1 VDSKKGSGDGG
12 RREAW
17 DLPREVY
24 LYRDPSSVTLR
35 LEEVSSYLKEILGLS
50 CRVRDEFFAHHG
62 RDLEVLA
69 QDIASTR
76 VRELARRFEPFEP
89 VYGEVQFEARLL
101 EEPTKRIPAVLY
113 DAYRSLAVMR
123 DLVPRQEAT
132 LKTLHIAFG
141 HRLLGTFGEDGRY
154 HARTVV
160 CGFPS
165 VVSTSGLVEAPA
177 KPEGYYKLKARL
189 AMAMGAIPFE
199 AAKEPYRGQF
209 LDYDDEHLTG
219 VAKGYALQCAIYH
232 IAKEPFCE
240 DPSCRLFN
248 AHRQSEMLTAQVTSG
263 RLCMEHSALSSRIR
277 DVITRGGEPDEQS
290 RHRGRRNGH
299 PS

>member
-1 VDSKKGSGDGG
+1 MDSNEGPREGS

-35 LEEVSSYLKEILGLS
+35 LEKVSTDLKEILGLS

-62 RDLEVLA
+62 SDLEVLA
-69 QDIASTR
+69 RNIAATR
-76 VRELARRFEPFEP
+76 VRNLARPFQPFEP
-89 VYGEVQFEARLL
+89 MYGEVQFEARLL

-113 DAYRSLAVMR
+113 DGYQSLAVMR
-123 DLVPRQEAT
+123 GLVPRQEAT

-160 CGFPS
+160 CGFPC

-177 KPEGYYKLKARL
+177 KPEAYYKLKAKL
-189 AMAMGAIPFE
+189 ALAMGAVPFE
-199 AAKEPYRGQF
+199 AAKAPFEGQF
-209 LDYDDEHLTG
+209 LDYDDERMTE
-219 VAKGYALQCAIYH
+219 VAKGYGLQAAMYH
-232 IAKEPFCE
+232 IAKDAFCD
-240 DPSCRLFN
+240 DPACRLFN
-248 AHRQSEMLTAQVTSG
+248 AHTQSELLAAQITSG
-263 RLCMEHSALSSRIR
+263 KLCADHAELAERIR
-277 DVITRGGEPDEQS
+277 RLMTNKE
-290 RHRGRRNGH
+290 RRQ
-299 PS
+299 

>member
-1 VDSKKGSGDGG
+1 MDSNKGSREGG
-12 RREAW
+12 RRGAW

-24 LYRDPSSVTLR
+24 LYRDPSSATLR
-35 LEEVSSYLKEILGLS
+35 LEEVSSYLTEILGLS

-62 RDLEVLA
+62 RNLEILA
-69 QDIASTR
+69 QDIAATR

-132 LKTLHIAFG
+132 LKTLHLAFG

-160 CGFPS
+160 CGFPC
-165 VVSTSGLVEAPA
+165 VVSTSGLVEAPT
-177 KPEGYYKLKARL
+177 KPEGYYKLKAELTL
-189 AMAMGAIPFE
+189 AVGAVLFE
-199 AAKEPYRGQF
+199 AAKEPFEGQF
-209 LDYDDEHLTG
+209 LDYDDDRMTE
-219 VAKGYALQCAIYH
+219 VAKGYAFQAAMYH
-232 IAKEPFCE
+232 IAKEAFC
-240 DPSCRLFN
+240 DNPACRLFN
-248 AHRQSEMLTAQVTSG
+248 AHTQSELLAAQIASG
-263 RLCMEHSALSSRIR
+263 KLCTDHAELAERIR
-277 DVITRGGEPDEQS
+277 RLMTNKTRKQ
-290 RHRGRRNGH
+290 
-299 PS
+299 